1 MSAPVDPTPAET
13 AGYIHEMCGQMRE
26 LAARSG
32 FRFLAYLLDMAGQEA
47 SACKTPTQDD
57 SRSHPAA

>member
-1 MSAPVDPTPAET
+1 MPAPVDPTPAET

-32 FRFLAYLLDMAGQEA
+32 YRFLAYLLDMAGQEA
-47 SACKTPTQDD
+47 SACVTSEDNR
-57 SRSHPAA
+57 SRPVR